1 MRVGVSSPIRF
12 FLHILELTFRFS
24 AASVYVISSI
34 LFRWYSDSLVLL
46 FCFSAAFRDGR
57 AVRCRCRQGP
67 PRALARDGTGQKER
81 GDGIWTVQQQTP
93 IETCV
98 LRVPYAKRV
107 WRTGRFLLLL
117 ERTLAVFPSS
127 HQSCLACLLARVS
140 VGAIAR
146 CDYVSRLFERNSF
159 FEDIDSSTETCIV
172 RVGVSSPMSFSGITF
187 VLFDTFRV
195 LCARR

>member
-1 MRVGVSSPIRF
+1 MSPGCSDGIISLEEDAGYQQSNGDFHGARRRLISYTFFFAHTRADVSLF
-12 FLHILELTFRFS
+12 CCFCLCHIVNFVSLVQRLAALTFLQGSFS
-24 AASVYVISSI
+24 S
-34 LFRWYSDSLVLL
+34 
-46 FCFSAAFRDGR
+46 AFRDGR

-127 HQSCLACLLARVS
+127 HLSCLACLLA
-140 VGAIAR
+140 
-146 CDYVSRLFERNSF
+146 
-159 FEDIDSSTETCIV
+159 
-172 RVGVSSPMSFSGITF
+172 
-187 VLFDTFRV
+187 
-195 LCARR
+195 